1 MNKLKVECLKC
12 NKYDYINDG
21 IKSNFREIGDNTFFL
36 WLVIGMKK
44 NHQDLWF
51 LDNGYINY
59 MSKDK
64 LVFFNLVE
72 SYQNL
77 EVVALLGLNAGFTS
91 FTQ

>member
-1 MNKLKVECLKC
+1 
-12 NKYDYINDG
+12 
-21 IKSNFREIGDNTFFL
+21 
-36 WLVIGMKK
+36 MKK